1 MYVLYV
7 LLLCVCVCV
16 CNVMHI
22 CVYVIYIYITCAI
35 IQEMTKKLKT
45 VDSDSEVSF
54 VGLF

>member
-22 CVYVIYIYITCAI
+22 CVYVVYIYITCAI